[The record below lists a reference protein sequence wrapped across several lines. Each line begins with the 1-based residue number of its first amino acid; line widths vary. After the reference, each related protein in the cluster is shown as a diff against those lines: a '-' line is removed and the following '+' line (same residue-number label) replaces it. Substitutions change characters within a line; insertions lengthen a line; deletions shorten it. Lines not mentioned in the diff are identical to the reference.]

1 MTLFS
6 FTFRLAATIT
16 VVAALGADRSAPQPL
31 TIEEQ
36 QHLSS
41 QTARLT
47 LLNGETRTVLLE
59 GVGCPTSMCS
69 RVLVNSKTP
78 GNPLLTKTWLDS
90 VSAIREVSKDDA
102 LFVFRDGTERRL
114 SVIPL
119 NRVLY
124 VKGRLAGD
132 EKIDLASVR
141 SLEFIAPAS
150 R

>member
-1 MTLFS
+1 M
-6 FTFRLAATIT
+6 
-16 VVAALGADRSAPQPL
+16 V
-31 TIEEQ
+31 
-36 QHLSS
+36 
-41 QTARLT
+41 
-47 LLNGETRTVLLE
+47 
-59 GVGCPTSMCS
+59 
-69 RVLVNSKTP
+69 
-78 GNPLLTKTWLDS
+78 TKTWLDS
-90 VSAIREVSKDDA
+90 VAAIKEVSKDEA